1 MKTILSVSLGSATR
15 DKSVEI
21 ELLGEKFRLERIGT
35 NGNFKKAIELIKE
48 NDGKVE
54 AIGLGGIDLYL
65 FAGGKRFVIKD
76 ALKLLN
82 AAKNT
87 PVVDGSG
94 LKNTLER
101 KVVEYLYKD
110 LQILNLS
117 HKVLL
122 VSAVDRFGM
131 AESFSKFGFQ
141 VIFGDFIFSLGL
153 PIPLRN
159 LNSVKIVAYV
169 LLPILTKLPF
179 QILYPTGKKQE
190 VRRPAYKNYFLW
202 ADVIAGDLH
211 FIRRKMPDKLNN
223 KIILTNT
230 VTQNDVELFKK
241 AGTKFLITTTP
252 VIYGRSFGTNVMEA
266 LLISILNKKP
276 VEVKE
281 SDYIELLSK
290 IGFKPTIRQLN

>member
-1 MKTILSVSLGSATR
+1 MKTILSVSLGSDTR

-21 ELLGEKFRLERIGT
+21 ELLGEKFRLLRIGT
-35 NGNFKKAIELIKE
+35 NGNFNKAIELIKE

-65 FAGGKRFVIKD
+65 FAGGKRFIIKD

-82 AAKNT
+82 AAKKT
-87 PVVDGSG
+87 PIVDGSG

-101 KVVEYLYKD
+101 TVVEYLYND
-110 LQILNLS
+110 LKILNLT
-117 HKVLL
+117 HKILL

-131 AESFSKFGFQ
+131 AESFSNFGFEI
-141 VIFGDFIFSLGL
+141 IFGDFIFSLGL
-153 PIPLRN
+153 PVPLRS
-159 LNSVKIVAYV
+159 LNAVKIVAYIF
-169 LLPILTKLPF
+169 LPILTKLPF

-211 FIRRKMPDKLNN
+211 FIRRKMPDKLND
-223 KIILTNT
+223 KIVLTNT

-241 AGTKFLITTTP
+241 ADAKYLITTTP
-252 VIYGRSFGTNVMEA
+252 EMDGRSFGTNVMEA

-276 VEVKE
+276 EEVKE
-281 SDYIELLSK
+281 NDYVELLSK
-290 IGFKPTIRQLN
+290 IGFKPTIRKLN